1 MAKTAPEFP
10 YAAYREAVASE
21 IDDREFVFLG
31 LHEDICGVKC
41 VPLTLRKLALLKK
54 EKSPFI
60 IGGEF
65 EAIHLVQFLW
75 IVSEKFSTN
84 EEDRTAFA
92 GSILDIDAD
101 RCLREINEYIDR
113 AFLDIR
119 MGTSKSRPL
128 VSMTATVAL
137 EMAGEPFRMNW
148 REVLDTPIAVLF
160 QLMKAHDISEGGKP
174 ANARSDKIRGQWL
187 AEVNAFNREQKAK
200 AEKRR
205 KKGVKNE

>member
-10 YAAYREAVASE
+10 YAAYRDAVASE
-21 IDDREFVFLG
+21 IEDRELAFLG
-31 LHEDICGVKC
+31 LDEDICGVKC
-41 VPLTLRKLALLKK
+41 SPLTLRKISLLKVA
-54 EKSPFI
+54 KSPFI
-60 IGGEF
+60 LGGEV
-65 EAIHLVQFLW
+65 ETMHIVQFLW
-75 IVSEKFSTN
+75 IVSKQFSTDAA
-84 EEDRTAFA
+84 EREAFI
-92 GSILDIDAD
+92 GSIMELDTEKCI
-101 RCLREINEYIDR
+101 REINEYIDR

>member
-10 YAAYREAVASE
+10 YDAYREAVASE
-21 IDDREFVFLG
+21 IDDRELAFLG
-31 LHEDICGVKC
+31 LDEDICGVKC
-41 VPLTLRKLALLKK
+41 VPLTLRKLSLLKVA
-54 EKSPFI
+54 KSPFI
-60 IGGEF
+60 LGGEV
-65 EAIHLVQFLW
+65 ETMHIVQFLW
-75 IVSEKFSTN
+75 IVSKQFSVDATEREAFIGGILELDTEKC
-84 EEDRTAFA
+84 
-92 GSILDIDAD
+92 I
-101 RCLREINEYIDR
+101 REINEYIDR